1 MSKLRNDLELPAI
14 EIVPNIRKVLD
25 SLNDCGSNLSR
36 MSGSGGTCFGLFQSF
51 ELAQKAA
58 GEISLQNPN
67 WWVRPVVLG

>member
-1 MSKLRNDLELPAI
+1 
-14 EIVPNIRKVLD
+14 
-25 SLNDCGSNLSR
+25 

>member
-1 MSKLRNDLELPAI
+1 
-14 EIVPNIRKVLD
+14 
-25 SLNDCGSNLSR
+25 
-36 MSGSGGTCFGLFQSF
+36 LFQSF